1 MLRNTTT
8 DDDTNVTRNTNIK
21 QKMPL
26 TAILFLITSLSI
38 TSASNLNVLLVIV
51 DDLRPALGCYNDPK
65 AFTPN
70 MDRLA
75 ERSVLF
81 DKAYAQQALCAPSRN
96 SLLTSRRPDTLGL
109 YDFYSYWRKVAGN
122 FTTLPQHFKSNG
134 YTTASLG
141 KVFHPGASS
150 NGNDDS
156 PYSWSEKPFHP
167 QTDRYKDAPV
177 CGTRSSSPASNLVC
191 PVRVS
196 SMPNSTLPDIETLNA
211 AKAFLS
217 GNRREPFF
225 LAVGFQKPHIPLKYP
240 RRFLKYHPLTKFSVP
255 KNYEWPLNVSSVAYN
270 PWTDL
275 RRRSDVEKLGLE
287 CPWEKIPRW
296 SLGEHAEWAKY
307 SNYEVALRVPLLISI
322 PNITFRV
329 NDKFESS
336 DYCRLQSMIVQEPVE
351 LLDIFPTVAEL
362 ANVKISTCPNEIS
375 HSRIS
380 DLCTE
385 GSSLVPLIK
394 AALTC
399 KSVPWKIGAI
409 SQYPRPG
416 LQPSCKPSS
425 DEPRLREIRIMGYT
439 LRTLRY
445 RYTAWVGFSPIT
457 KTPDW
462 REIFAEEMYDHK
474 IDQEENINVAYSKR
488 FEREKSEL
496 KQTLMTGRTA
506 R

>member
-141 KVFHPGASS
+141 KVFHPGAVILI
-150 NGNDDS
+150 
-156 PYSWSEKPFHP
+156 YA
-167 QTDRYKDAPV
+167 Q
-177 CGTRSSSPASNLVC
+177 
-191 PVRVS
+191 
-196 SMPNSTLPDIETLNA
+196 PDL
-211 AKAFLS
+211 LS
-217 GNRREPFF
+217 QE
-225 LAVGFQKPHIPLKYP
+225 
-240 RRFLKYHPLTKFSVP
+240 KYHPLTKFSVP

-287 CPWEKIPRW
+287 CPWEKIPQDYGRRIIQSYYAAVTYVDDLVGDLLNELERLHLMNHTVVILTSDHGW